1 MIKNMKFKVINEITV
16 YEPVHHNPPY
26 VYFQKTR
33 NIGGFFTE
41 PSSLCKI
48 AHQVGIKT
56 LANQCCYWIP
66 GMLMR
71 LMNVNE
77 IPGKAKRLK
86 TFL

>member
-1 MIKNMKFKVINEITV
+1 MKFKVINEITV

-56 LANQCCYWIP
+56 LANQCC
-66 GMLMR
+66 
-71 LMNVNE
+71 
-77 IPGKAKRLK
+77 
-86 TFL
+86 